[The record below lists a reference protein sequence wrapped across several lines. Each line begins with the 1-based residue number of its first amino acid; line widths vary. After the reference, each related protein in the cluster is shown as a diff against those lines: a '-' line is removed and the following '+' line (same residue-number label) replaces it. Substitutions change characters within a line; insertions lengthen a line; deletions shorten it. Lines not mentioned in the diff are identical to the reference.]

1 MKIFRLGVI
10 CLTIYLAALSPIQA
24 KQKLSY
30 NDIISKYIE
39 SSCNGN
45 NALWNE
51 ILDENA
57 RITVSGDY
65 YRYSYNKRIFVDF
78 SQNNEGVVLNC
89 EVNYEI
95 LKEFNGGVIIRV
107 VKKFPTN
114 TQINTLTI
122 KESKD
127 TQKMTIS
134 KIETTFE

>member
-1 MKIFRLGVI
+1 MKIFRLSVI
-10 CLTIYLAALSPIQA
+10 CLTIYAAGLTPIQA

-45 NALWNE
+45 NVLWNE

-57 RITVSGDY
+57 WITVSGDY
-65 YRYSYNKRIFVDF
+65 YSYSYNKRIFVDF
-78 SQNNEGVVLNC
+78 AQNNEGVVLNC
-89 EVNYEI
+89 DVNYEI
-95 LKEFNGGVIIRV
+95 IKEFNGGVIVRV

-122 KESKD
+122 KESKN
-127 TQKMTIS
+127 TQKMAIS
-134 KIETTFE
+134 KIETTFK